1 VLSTEWNSRRFF
13 VSSPYSVLATRYFS
27 AQLGAHGDT
36 LLAFRSFQAITFDCY
51 GTLIDWESGIL
62 RVLRPL
68 LFEHGR
74 PVADQEILALF
85 AELEP
90 AIQSAAYRPYRFVL
104 EEVVRGVGQR
114 FGFSVSTDEVRSL
127 AASLKSWTPFPD
139 TVAALCALKG
149 KYRLGIISNIDDDL
163 FSETGRQLHVA
174 FDWVITAE
182 QARAYKPARAIF
194 ELALKK
200 IGFPPAKLLHV
211 GQSVFHDVIPAKQMG
226 MSTVLVTR
234 RGPGAVKQASA
245 QPDLEVADLK
255 TLAEMALGTGSTTR
269 AV

>member
-1 VLSTEWNSRRFF
+1 LV
-13 VSSPYSVLATRYFS
+13 
-27 AQLGAHGDT
+27 
-36 LLAFRSFQAITFDCY
+36 AFHSFQAITFDCY

-68 LFEHGR
+68 LAEHGK
-74 PVADQEILALF
+74 PVPNQEILELY

-90 AIQSAAYRPYRFVL
+90 AIQSAKYQPYRLVL

-114 FGFSVSTDEVRSL
+114 FGFSVSLDEARSL
-127 AASLKSWTPFPD
+127 AASLPNWRPFPD
-139 TVAALCALKG
+139 TVAALRTLKS
-149 KYRLGIISNIDDDL
+149 KYRLGIISNIDDSL
-163 FSETGRQLHVA
+163 FSASAELLQVA

-194 ELALKK
+194 ELALQK
-200 IGFPPAKLLHV
+200 IGLPPKRLLHA

-234 RGPGAVKQASA
+234 RGSGAVKRASA
-245 QPDLEVADLK
+245 QPDLEVLDLK
-255 TLAEMALGTGSTTR
+255 TLAQMAVGTSSATR
-269 AV
+269 AG